1 MCYSRFDE
9 NACIFQPQL
18 WQMTWPKRERI
29 TDTAVSLQ
37 REITPNNYQP
47 GAETTARNWY
57 KLAKQ
62 PMFSRLRYIIT
73 GLTGV
78 QSKIETP
85 VVAVAIFQGIGHWP
99 LKTIQ
104 RNLQGIIL
112 KMCRNRI
119 SKDPTKNSSS
129 FPRHLVYL
137 HLCIYNIYILY
148 FTQYIYM
155 YIERQREKGFRKNIT

>member
-148 FTQYIYM
+148 FTQYIY
-155 YIERQREKGFRKNIT
+155 ICI